1 MVNNME
7 EEVLKILNRER
18 RALGVHEME
27 TFLKLGTAE
36 DLKELLKALNQL
48 EIDTK
53 IYRTKHGNYM
63 LFEDSNS
70 RVGILSVTSKGTG
83 YVMMENGE
91 EIKVY
96 EEHLNGAVHKDK
108 VIVNITDKNSTPMVG
123 DVIRIVERG
132 VKQIVGTVFYKHG
145 KIFVKPDDTKLNRS
159 EERSCRERVLIQ
171 V

>member
-1 MVNNME
+1 ME

-96 EEHLNGAVHKDK
+96 EEHLDRKS
-108 VIVNITDKNSTPMVG
+108 TRLNSS
-123 DVIRIVERG
+123 
-132 VKQIVGTVFYKHG
+132 H
-145 KIFVKPDDTKLNRS
+145 
-159 EERSCRERVLIQ
+159 
-171 V
+171 